1 MTSNEEQNEL
11 LLRYLDGR
19 LDPSDQA
26 KVAGLLRDD
35 AEARAFLRTVAEQA
49 VVVADVERIGQHTP
63 RPAKIVVP
71 EFRPWK
77 WAVTAAAVFV
87 LLVAF
92 VIATTPARHVAK
104 VSAILGPCQYIAAD
118 GRVLDEVNVGSVLR
132 VGDTIRTRSS
142 RAWVKL
148 TLNDGS
154 VMTVAGRSRLRL
166 LNVDDRRGFQ
176 LAYGNL
182 WMTVTQTARAKPVSI
197 QTPTATVEAATAQF
211 NLEAHSSTSIVRV
224 NDGSANVVRLAD
236 GQAADVAADHQAVVS
251 ISRNQQLAVVSQPE
265 PVNTWSCSLLAGRGA
280 VFGKIL
286 PQTAKQ
292 KSRLGAKP
300 LLTGKKT
307 TIYAANFS
315 VQCSRSAP
323 VMIESGSRVRIR
335 GITRTENPVYFGITT
350 QRIKGGFF
358 GKYISKIDVG
368 ALDQASEPWQIE
380 MDLSHFEPVDGM
392 EHLPDMP
399 IGMELTDIWVFSKEE
414 RAELEIHRVEF
425 LPKEIGQ

>member
-142 RAWVKL
+142 STWVKL
-148 TLNDGS
+148 ELANGS
-154 VMTVAGRSRLRL
+154 LMTIAGRSRLRL
-166 LNVDDRRGFQ
+166 LNVDGRRGFQ

-182 WMTVTQTARAKPVSI
+182 WVTVAQTAGAKPVSI

-211 NLEAHSSTSIVRV
+211 DLEAHSSTSIVRV
-224 NDGSANVVRLAD
+224 NDGLVNVVRLAD

-251 ISRNQQLAVVSQPE
+251 ISRNQQFAVMRQPK
-265 PVNTWSCSLLAGRGA
+265 PVNDWNCHLLAGPGA
-280 VFGKIL
+280 VIGNWL
-286 PQTAKQ
+286 PADEKN
-292 KSRLGAKP
+292 SVRLGAKP
-300 LLTGKKT
+300 LLIGKKA
-307 TIYAANFS
+307 TIYVANFS
-315 VQCSRSAP
+315 VQCSGSPA
-323 VMIESGSRVRIR
+323 VLIENGSKVRIT
-335 GITRTENPVYFGITT
+335 GNTQTENPIYLGLTT

-358 GKYISKIDVG
+358 GKYIAKVG
-368 ALDQASEPWQIE
+368 TEALGQAGEPWQVE
-380 MDLSHFEPVDGM
+380 VPLSHFEPVDGM
-392 EHLPDMP
+392 EHLPDLP